1 MGVPV
6 NSGRAYRYTLVAIV
20 ASASLILTGCG
31 PKDSGPASS
40 SAAPPASAS
49 SGPTSSSPAK
59 SPLPSAAAG
68 QAISGD
74 TAIGPL
80 GDPCALLT
88 VAEVEA
94 GTGYKV
100 TAVTRG
106 PVTTGS
112 RGPMQNC
119 VYSTNGPSLVGPL
132 ASALGAMAGQDPTA
146 ISKAVTAAG
155 GLVGITLTKVDTS
168 NPGPGPTADGTQTEP
183 GVNVRVV
190 TGLGPYAAVITLP
203 SGAVAMAAKDQTAIM
218 LMVLIDGPI
227 GGDGVESMLR
237 SAYGKA

>member
-1 MGVPV
+1 M
-6 NSGRAYRYTLVAIV
+6 NKGRAYRYTLVAII

-31 PKDSGPASS
+31 PKNSGPASS
-40 SAAPPASAS
+40 SAKPPASANS
-49 SGPTSSSPAK
+49 APTSSSPAK
-59 SPLPSAAAG
+59 SPLPSAGAS
-68 QAISGD
+68 QAISGE
-74 TAIGPL
+74 TAIGSL

-106 PVTTGS
+106 PVTAGS
-112 RGPMQNC
+112 HGPMQNC

-132 ASALGAMAGQDPTA
+132 ASALGAMSGQDPTA
-146 ISKAVTAAG
+146 VSSAVAAAG
-155 GLVGITLTKVDTS
+155 GLVGITLTQADTS
-168 NPGPGPTADGTQTEP
+168 STGATGGGTQTEP
-183 GVNVRVV
+183 GVTVRKL
-190 TGLGPYAAVITLP
+190 TDLGPYAAVITLP
-203 SGAVAMAAKDQTAIM
+203 SGAAAFAGKNQKAIM

>member
-1 MGVPV
+1 V
-6 NSGRAYRYTLVAIV
+6 NTGRAYRYTLVAIV

-40 SAAPPASAS
+40 SAKPPASAS
-49 SGPTSSSPAK
+49 SAPTSSSPAK
-59 SPLPSAAAG
+59 SPLPSAGAG
-68 QAISGD
+68 QAISGE
-74 TAIGPL
+74 TAIGSL

-100 TAVTRG
+100 TTVTRG
-106 PVTTGS
+106 ALTMGS
-112 RGPMQNC
+112 DGVPMQNC
-119 VYSTNGPSLVGPL
+119 VYLTNGPSLVGPL
-132 ASALGAMAGQDPTA
+132 ASALGAMAGQDPAA

-155 GLVGITLTKVDTS
+155 GLVGITLTKADTS
-168 NPGPGPTADGTQTEP
+168 STSPSPTDGGTQTEP
-183 GVNVRVV
+183 GVNVRRL
-190 TGLGPYAAVITLP
+190 TDLGPSAAVVTLP
-203 SGAVAMAAKDQTAIM
+203 SGAVAFAAKDQTVIM
-218 LMVLIDGPI
+218 LMILIDSPI